1 VFCKYHW
8 YKDAGMHKLSLFLIT
23 LLWVFS
29 VHIRA
34 QLPENLIKQGLS
46 LDSAGKYKEA
56 IAVFGKVIEME
67 PKLPVAWYNRGVS
80 RLHAKQYSLAVVD
93 FNKCIFMDTG
103 IIEAYFNRFL
113 AYKFTQNYQFALSDI
128 SHYIKRF
135 PEDKVARAQRFLLAE
150 EMEEWSLAIS
160 DKKWQLQHDFDFV
173 KNESRNQNQ
182 LLSSLYLK
190 AGSYD
195 SALYFINKAIPAQP
209 DNWTLLY
216 ERAGILQKMAE
227 YQKSNDDIN
236 RILLNEAIPEPAT
249 AELKHLKADN
259 FFFLKDYTNAKGLYI
274 DLLQRDSTD
283 ASVMADYG
291 HCLLQ
296 LEKYTEADI
305 ILTRAIKMKNDA
317 PAYAY
322 LGRGLA
328 RLKTGRGGEACIDWE
343 KSYKLGEKS
352 AKKYL
357 EYYCKP

>member
-1 VFCKYHW
+1 
-8 YKDAGMHKLSLFLIT
+8 MHKLSLFLIT

-227 YQKSNDDIN
+227 YQKLFFPKKDCN
-236 RILLNEAIPEPAT
+236 LNW
-249 AELKHLKADN
+249 KKACQ
-259 FFFLKDYTNAKGLYI
+259 K
-274 DLLQRDSTD
+274 LQ
-283 ASVMADYG
+283 
-291 HCLLQ
+291 
-296 LEKYTEADI
+296 I
-305 ILTRAIKMKNDA
+305 
-317 PAYAY
+317 
-322 LGRGLA
+322 
-328 RLKTGRGGEACIDWE
+328 GGERGYGWGD
-343 KSYKLGEKS
+343 
-352 AKKYL
+352 L
-357 EYYCKP
+357 EYIKSEEITDTQLFDEKCHWTAQDNSIVIKVSDSGH